1 VATGCRTSL
10 AVVKRD
16 IAATVADLSVF
27 AATLQYV
34 VHQALHN
41 LQSTEQS
48 TASYSN
54 SVTTDCRSY
63 TIQLGGL
70 TGLWL
75 VLDLAA

>member
-1 VATGCRTSL
+1 
-10 AVVKRD
+10 VKRD
-16 IAATVADLSVF
+16 VTTTVAGLLVF

-34 VHQALHN
+34 ANHAPYN
-41 LQSTEQS
+41 LQATEQS

-75 VLDLAA
+75 VLHLAA

>member
-1 VATGCRTSL
+1 
-10 AVVKRD
+10 VKRD
-16 IAATVADLSVF
+16 GAPTVAGLLVF

-34 VHQALHN
+34 VHQAPYN
-41 LQSTEQS
+41 LQASEQS

-54 SVTTDCRSY
+54 SVTTDCKSY

-75 VLDLAA
+75 VLHLAA